1 MTDTPR
7 PEVTVEETDTP
18 PTSPSGRPLL
28 VTLSA
33 TTDDETDE
41 TVEVH
46 VYLTP
51 GMSPALALLT
61 ASRLL
66 THEQAVEL
74 AYQAD
79 PVGLARLLEQARGE
93 SAEARP

>member
-7 PEVTVEETDTP
+7 PEVAVEETDTP
-18 PTSPSGRPLL
+18 PTAPSGRPLL

-33 TTDDETDE
+33 TTDKTGE

-61 ASRLL
+61 ASSLL
-66 THEQAVEL
+66 GHEQAVEL

-79 PVGLARLLEQARGE
+79 PAGLARLLE
-93 SAEARP
+93 EARVEAGEQS

>member
-7 PEVTVEETDTP
+7 PEVSVEETDTP

-33 TTDDETDE
+33 TTDETGE

-79 PVGLARLLEQARGE
+79 PVGLARLVEQARGE
-93 SAEARP
+93 AAEEQA

>member
-7 PEVTVEETDTP
+7 PEVTVEETDAP
-18 PTSPSGRPLL
+18 PVAPSGRPLL

-33 TTDDETDE
+33 TTDETDE

-79 PVGLARLLEQARGE
+79 PVGLARLLEQAR
-93 SAEARP
+93 AEAAEEQA